1 MHNPFAF
8 NTIQRPSGAV
18 NNITTDLLHAEA
30 VVEYNNGETYV
41 YTDVSRR
48 AILNLQM
55 QRNISLGFWVND
67 VLLASDTKCATY
79 GSCAHLMQFA

>member
-8 NTIQRPSGAV
+8 NTIMRPSDAV
-18 NNITTDLLHAEA
+18 KSITTDLLGGE
-30 VVEYNNGETYV
+30 VLVEYSNGENYS
-41 YTDVSRR
+41 YSDVSRR
-48 AILNLQM
+48 AILNLLM

-79 GSCAHLMQFA
+79 GSCEHLAWIA